1 MKHLKN
7 HLNQRLL
14 LILTYICYKF
24 APILTGHF
32 QVVDCGGKQKNS
44 TEVEEVISK
53 DLIIIDTNW
62 KTKDSTLSLDF
73 DLRAVIEDIRQTIS
87 DAEQLN
93 ENIEE
98 KKNQLESIHEDVEQA
113 INDLEN
119 DVGALQEMDRHVDQL
134 TSALSNAE
142 EEDFYI

>member
-1 MKHLKN
+1 MV
-7 HLNQRLL
+7 
-14 LILTYICYKF
+14 TWW
-24 APILTGHF
+24 GS
-32 QVVDCGGKQKNS
+32 QKKS
-44 TEVEEVISK
+44 TKVKEVISK
-53 DLIIIDTNW
+53 DLIKINTNW

-73 DLRAVIEDIRQTIS
+73 DLRDIIENIRQTIS

-113 INDLEN
+113 INDLES

-134 TSALSNAE
+134 TSALQNAE

>member
-1 MKHLKN
+1 MKNLKN
-7 HLNQRLL
+7 HLNQRLT
-14 LILTYICYKF
+14 LILTYICYSIYPTLWWCSF
-24 APILTGHF
+24 
-32 QVVDCGGKQKNS
+32 VVTWWGSQKKS
-44 TEVEEVISK
+44 TKVKEVISK
-53 DLIIIDTNW
+53 DLITINTNW
-62 KTKDSTLSLDF
+62 TTKDSTLSLDF
-73 DLRAVIEDIRQTIS
+73 DLRDIIENIRQTIS

-134 TSALSNAE
+134 TSALQNAE